1 MKVQP
6 LPEVI
11 VSFSSHT
18 NTTHT
23 SILRAAECVLS
34 PSRSPCQ
41 EGEGKKWQVIKEIYT
56 NSSIF
61 S

>member
-34 PSRSPCQ
+34 PSPSPCQ
-41 EGEGKKWQVIKEIYT
+41 EGEEKKMAGH
-56 NSSIF
+56 
-61 S
+61 